1 MNPRLAILSG
11 GRAGTI
17 EPLTGAVSSIGRHAT
32 CRVRL
37 DADQDTEVSNRHAVI
52 QKKDGVWTVRDLG
65 SINGTYLNGTRISE
79 EQPLNDGDL
88 LRLGASGPELQFLV
102 SDRAAVAEPTREPA
116 PFQPATPP
124 PPSKSDEMPT

>member
-11 GRAGTI
+11 GRAGTV

-52 QKKDGVWTVRDLG
+52 QKKDGVWTG
-65 SINGTYLNGTRISE
+65 
-79 EQPLNDGDL
+79 
-88 LRLGASGPELQFLV
+88 
-102 SDRAAVAEPTREPA
+102 
-116 PFQPATPP
+116 
-124 PPSKSDEMPT
+124 PPSLVQFRNISIKELK